1 MLNPLVRLVDDDE
14 DLIRANAF
22 ILQINNFEVAQ
33 FSSTEEFLAK
43 DDTQR
48 PGCIFLDIRMEGMSG
63 LECLQELKRRNPDLP
78 IAFITGYAEVETA
91 VWALKSG
98 ACEFLQKP
106 VTAEKLVKTC
116 KTLVEWNVQKRLEK
130 ISKEKACERLASLSL
145 REKEVAKL
153 VAQGYSNKKIAQLLQ
168 VSEQNIK
175 IHRSNIYKKLEIHSA
190 VKIYELFEL
199 CSVPAD
205 DLLRTVKVISPENL

>member
-63 LECLQELKRRNPDLP
+63 LECLQELKRRNSDLP

-98 ACEFLQKP
+98 ACEFLQ
-106 VTAEKLVKTC
+106 
-116 KTLVEWNVQKRLEK
+116 
-130 ISKEKACERLASLSL
+130 
-145 REKEVAKL
+145 
-153 VAQGYSNKKIAQLLQ
+153 
-168 VSEQNIK
+168 
-175 IHRSNIYKKLEIHSA
+175 
-190 VKIYELFEL
+190 
-199 CSVPAD
+199 
-205 DLLRTVKVISPENL
+205 